1 MVSTGATTRRSAL
14 VLATLASFLTPFMS
28 SSLNVALPAIGGE
41 FGMDAVMLSWIPT
54 AYLLAAA
61 MFLVPFGRLA
71 DIHGRKR
78 IFTGG
83 VLLYTA
89 ASLLCALAGSGTVL
103 IAGRAI
109 QGIGGA
115 MMMGVGVAILTAVFP
130 AGERGRVLGI
140 NSAAVYIGLSVGP
153 FVGGFLTGT
162 VGWHA
167 IFLVNVPLG
176 LLMVLVTRGV
186 RGEWSEPAAAKL
198 DITGSVLYSAS
209 LTAIMYGFSRLPELE
224 GAGLV
229 AGGLLGMA
237 GFIWLESRT
246 EHPLLDVALFRHNRV
261 FALSNLAAL
270 INYSATFAVGFLLS
284 LYLQYVKGFSAREA
298 GLVLIAQPALMALCS
313 PYAGRLSDRVE
324 PRIVASGGMGL
335 IVVGLAVLAFLSEG
349 TPLEVIIG
357 SLVLLGLGFALF
369 ASPNTNAVMSA
380 VDRDRYGVA
389 AGTLATMRLTGQ
401 MLSLG
406 VAMLLFALFLGRAPI
421 TEGNAGLF
429 LDSVRVAFGL
439 FAALCLLGVFASLSR
454 GKIRATA

>member
-1 MVSTGATTRRSAL
+1 
-14 VLATLASFLTPFMS
+14 
-28 SSLNVALPAIGGE
+28 
-41 FGMDAVMLSWIPT
+41 
-54 AYLLAAA
+54 
-61 MFLVPFGRLA
+61 
-71 DIHGRKR
+71 
-78 IFTGG
+78 
-83 VLLYTA
+83 
-89 ASLLCALAGSGTVL
+89 
-103 IAGRAI
+103 
-109 QGIGGA
+109 
-115 MMMGVGVAILTAVFP
+115 
-130 AGERGRVLGI
+130 
-140 NSAAVYIGLSVGP
+140 
-153 FVGGFLTGT
+153 
-162 VGWHA
+162 
-167 IFLVNVPLG
+167 
-176 LLMVLVTRGV
+176 
-186 RGEWSEPAAAKL
+186 
-198 DITGSVLYSAS
+198 
-209 LTAIMYGFSRLPELE
+209 
-224 GAGLV
+224 
-229 AGGLLGMA
+229 
-237 GFIWLESRT
+237 
-246 EHPLLDVALFRHNRV
+246 VALFRHNRV

-454 GKIRATA
+454 GRIRATA

>member
-1 MVSTGATTRRSAL
+1 
-14 VLATLASFLTPFMS
+14 
-28 SSLNVALPAIGGE
+28 
-41 FGMDAVMLSWIPT
+41 
-54 AYLLAAA
+54 
-61 MFLVPFGRLA
+61 
-71 DIHGRKR
+71 
-78 IFTGG
+78 
-83 VLLYTA
+83 
-89 ASLLCALAGSGTVL
+89 
-103 IAGRAI
+103 
-109 QGIGGA
+109 
-115 MMMGVGVAILTAVFP
+115 
-130 AGERGRVLGI
+130 
-140 NSAAVYIGLSVGP
+140 
-153 FVGGFLTGT
+153 
-162 VGWHA
+162 
-167 IFLVNVPLG
+167 
-176 LLMVLVTRGV
+176 
-186 RGEWSEPAAAKL
+186 
-198 DITGSVLYSAS
+198 
-209 LTAIMYGFSRLPELE
+209 
-224 GAGLV
+224 
-229 AGGLLGMA
+229 
-237 GFIWLESRT
+237 SRT

-439 FAALCLLGVFASLSR
+439 FAVLCLLGVFASLSR
-454 GKIRATA
+454 GKIRTAA